1 MRQVPGRNFAATKG
15 AQRRKIGPLQ
25 RGPSSKWCRSEAVR
39 QAELHYAGAAL
50 SATLKLSPRWEA
62 STDGLPVIRER

>member
-25 RGPSSKWCRSEAVR
+25 KGAFFKVVQVRSGTSGRTALRGDCPVGNSEV
-39 QAELHYAGAAL
+39 EPPLG
-50 SATLKLSPRWEA
+50 
-62 STDGLPVIRER
+62 GIN